1 MTHRSLKTR
10 PVVEKLVS
18 YLVDPPP
25 ADADPK
31 REYKY
36 PYLACEIFSCEID
49 AILSALTDDD
59 CALFSRVMA
68 FIDVPVG
75 TRLNSMLA
83 GYFSK
88 TVACLVSRRQGE
100 CVAWFQ
106 ANPRFVD
113 RLVEH
118 VGVLA
123 VAEVLL
129 RLVGADDPGS
139 MMPMQ
144 SMLMSAMGASGDQSA
159 WLADTPLLDRLLDA
173 LDAESSSFAAP
184 SADGSP
190 SEGQNPEDAA
200 ATRTTRQANAAE
212 VLVGIARGAPSALAA
227 KLSGKEAMS
236 KLFDRGLRAS
246 PGQGKYGDG
255 AEGKGGNPDGSRVTA
270 HDGASSS
277 PLVNV
282 LDIAIAIVDAKR
294 AASGPMQTMRAM
306 LAAETGG
313 APASSPPP
321 PPPEALDACV
331 RYLEPLVAQLDVSG
345 DGSSQRTTWG
355 TITPPLGMRRVKIVD
370 MIATIVGCKDDAAA
384 TRILETGA
392 LVKCAELFVRYP
404 FNNFLHHHFE
414 NAVAAILDWGHPA
427 LVSHLFASRADGGVD
442 LVGVIVDSPR
452 TAETTRGPVR
462 AGNAGHV
469 TRMANRLVAVALGE
483 SPSPAPEGNA
493 ARRTTTTRV
502 GVGVGGFDDPDD
514 DDADEEE
521 SEEGGGG
528 ANREAAAERSRSIA
542 AAALDA
548 DARWRA
554 YVDGELGDRNQIENV
569 YKWACGRP
577 AGMDDLGLNEDDEED
592 GDFDIGLGA
601 GFSRDSY
608 HRYGGA
614 DDDDDDDE
622 DEDGA
627 DSDDAADDDDLDPL
641 TARGAALLFQGDANA
656 RLASLTLGRN
666 NHPDVMIEELGEE
679 MDSDDDDR
687 LDGADRAEGDP
698 SDDADTVQVPASVVS
713 MFARSSLEEGGGT
726 AGDDDDD
733 VILADS
739 DDEGQTLT
747 SPKSPDA
754 KSEKVEHDAPE
765 LMREYG
771 SSNFWGSAID
781 DSLVPDDI

>member
-1 MTHRSLKTR
+1 M
-10 PVVEKLVS
+10 EKLVS

-144 SMLMSAMGASGDQSA
+144 SMLLSAMGASGDQSA
-159 WLADTPLLDRLLDA
+159 WLVDTPLLDRLLDA
-173 LDAESSSFAAP
+173 LDAESSSFAVGA
-184 SADGSP
+184 SDVQ
-190 SEGQNPEDAA
+190 SEGSSPEDAA

-236 KLFDRGLRAS
+236 KLFERGLNAS
-246 PGQGKYGDG
+246 PPGYGDG

-282 LDIAIAIVDAKR
+282 LDIAIAIIDAKR

-306 LAAETGG
+306 LAAETGS
-313 APASSPPP
+313 APAASPP

-331 RYLEPLVAQLDVSG
+331 RYLEPLVAQLDVAN

-442 LVGVIVDSPR
+442 LVDVIVNAPR
-452 TAETTRGPVR
+452 FAETTRGQVR

-483 SPSPAPEGNA
+483 SLSPAPK
-493 ARRTTTTRV
+493 TTRV

-514 DDADEEE
+514 DDDDEEE
-521 SEEGGGG
+521 SEE
-528 ANREAAAERSRSIA
+528 AKARREDREAAAERSRSIA
-542 AAALDA
+542 VAALDA

-554 YVDGELGDRNQIENV
+554 YVEGELGDRNQIENV

-622 DEDGA
+622 EEDGA
-627 DSDDAADDDDLDPL
+627 DSDDADDDDLDPL

-679 MDSDDDDR
+679 MDSA
-687 LDGADRAEGDP
+687 GGDP
-698 SDDADTVQVPASVVS
+698 DDDADTVEVPASVVS
-713 MFARSSLEEGGGT
+713 LFGRSSLGGEGGGA
-726 AGDDDDD
+726 AGDDDD
-733 VILADS
+733 VVLADS
-739 DDEGQTLT
+739 DDEGQTL

-754 KSEKVEHDAPE
+754 RSEKVEHDAPE

>member
-1 MTHRSLKTR
+1 
-10 PVVEKLVS
+10 
-18 YLVDPPP
+18 
-25 ADADPK
+25 
-31 REYKY
+31 
-36 PYLACEIFSCEID
+36 
-49 AILSALTDDD
+49 
-59 CALFSRVMA
+59 MA

-173 LDAESSSFAAP
+173 LDAESLSHAA
-184 SADGSP
+184 SDLSDAREGS
-190 SEGQNPEDAA
+190 PEDAA
-200 ATRTTRQANAAE
+200 ATRSTRQANAAE

-236 KLFDRGLRAS
+236 KLFERGLRAS
-246 PGQGKYGDG
+246 PPGYGDG
-255 AEGKGGNPDGSRVTA
+255 REGRGGNPDGSRVTA

-294 AASGPMQTMRAM
+294 AASGPAQTMRAM
-306 LAAETGG
+306 LAAETEGG
-313 APASSPPP
+313 APDTLRDA
-321 PPPEALDACV
+321 PPEALEACV
-331 RYLEPLVAQLDVSG
+331 RYLEPLVAQLDVTN
-345 DGSSQRTTWG
+345 DGSSQRTPWG
-355 TITPPLGMRRVKIVD
+355 TITPPLGVRRVKIVD
-370 MIATIVGCKDDAAA
+370 MIATIVGCKNDAAA

-442 LVGVIVDSPR
+442 LVDVIVNAPR
-452 TAETTRGPVR
+452 SAETTRGPVR

-483 SPSPAPEGNA
+483 SVSPAPDA
-493 ARRTTTTRV
+493 QRRTTRV
-502 GVGVGGFDDPDD
+502 VGVGGFDDPDD
-514 DDADEEE
+514 EEEEVE
-521 SEEGGGG
+521 SEE
-528 ANREAAAERSRSIA
+528 AKARRADREAAAERSRSIA
-542 AAALDA
+542 KAALDA

-569 YKWACGRP
+569 HKWACGRP
-577 AGMDDLGLNEDDEED
+577 AGMDDLGLNEDDEDD
-592 GDFDIGLGA
+592 GDFDLGLGA

-614 DDDDDDDE
+614 DDDDE
-622 DEDGA
+622 EEEEGDGA
-627 DSDDAADDDDLDPL
+627 DSDDADADDDDPL

-679 MDSDDDDR
+679 MDSDEDR
-687 LDGADRAEGDP
+687 LDGDGGAPGDP
-698 SDDADTVQVPASVVS
+698 HDDADTVEVPASVVS
-713 MFARSSLEEGGGT
+713 MFARSSLEEGGGAT
-726 AGDDDDD
+726 GDDDDD
-733 VILADS
+733 DVVLADS
-739 DDEGQTLT
+739 DDEAASIAT
-747 SPKSPDA
+747 SPDA
-754 KSEKVEHDAPE
+754 RSEKVEHDAPE

>member
-1 MTHRSLKTR
+1 
-10 PVVEKLVS
+10 
-18 YLVDPPP
+18 
-25 ADADPK
+25 
-31 REYKY
+31 
-36 PYLACEIFSCEID
+36 
-49 AILSALTDDD
+49 
-59 CALFSRVMA
+59 MA

-75 TRLNSMLA
+75 TRLNSVLA

-173 LDAESSSFAAP
+173 LDAESFMSDARE
-184 SADGSP
+184 GS
-190 SEGQNPEDAA
+190 PEDAA

-236 KLFDRGLRAS
+236 KLFQRGLRAS
-246 PGQGKYGDG
+246 PGTPPGYGDG
-255 AEGKGGNPDGSRVTA
+255 REGRGGNPDGSRVTA

-294 AASGPMQTMRAM
+294 AASGPAQTMRAM
-306 LAAETGG
+306 LAAETEGG
-313 APASSPPP
+313 APDTPRAA
-321 PPPEALDACV
+321 PPEALEACV
-331 RYLEPLVAQLDVSG
+331 RYLEPLVAQLDVAN
-345 DGSSQRTTWG
+345 DGSAQRTPWG
-355 TITPPLGMRRVKIVD
+355 TIAPPLGVRRVKIVD
-370 MIATIVGCKDDAAA
+370 MIATIVGCENDAAA
-384 TRILETGA
+384 TRILDTGA

-442 LVGVIVDSPR
+442 LVDVIVNAPR
-452 TAETTRGPVR
+452 SAETTRGPVR

-483 SPSPAPEGNA
+483 SASLAPDGR
-493 ARRTTTTRV
+493 RRTTRV
-502 GVGVGGFDDPDD
+502 VGVGGFYDPDD
-514 DDADEEE
+514 EEEEE
-521 SEEGGGG
+521 SEE
-528 ANREAAAERSRSIA
+528 AKARRADREAAAERSRSIA
-542 AAALDA
+542 KAALDA

-569 YKWACGRP
+569 HKWACGRP

-592 GDFDIGLGA
+592 GDFDLGLGA

-614 DDDDDDDE
+614 DDDDDE
-622 DEDGA
+622 EEGDGA
-627 DSDDAADDDDLDPL
+627 DSDDADAAAADDPL

-679 MDSDDDDR
+679 MDSDDDG
-687 LDGADRAEGDP
+687 LDGDGGAPGDP
-698 SDDADTVQVPASVVS
+698 NDDADTVEVPASVVS
-713 MFARSSLEEGGGT
+713 MFARSSLEEGGG
-726 AGDDDDD
+726 AAGGDDDD
-733 VILADS
+733 VVFADS
-739 DDEGQTLT
+739 DDENA
-747 SPKSPDA
+747 SIAKSPDA
-754 KSEKVEHDAPE
+754 RSERVEHDAPE